1 MKLGKVVGIC
11 LLISI
16 LLISFISCSLAIEPR
31 EQAEAEVV
39 KSPSTP
45 QNVKVAVAARQQ
57 GADEVTLSVS
67 WDSVDSATG
76 YIVYY
81 QTDEEVF
88 TGERST
94 IPSVLPQ
101 TTFTV
106 RADEIYL
113 IRVASMVSSGRNSLS
128 AESEP
133 VFISTINNIDDV
145 STVLSGN
152 RLRIIIRYPS
162 VVYDGR
168 MLADPKFHVTLTNVE
183 TEERKSFFL
192 STPSYDF
199 PGELA
204 PSSSYTLTVR
214 MGFDD
219 DGNKEISDREMIAE
233 WTSPEPFT
241 TDADAY
247 PDALE
252 SVNAQMS
259 GKDGILV
266 SFTAPPVKH
275 GLDESVQRRFS
286 IVRTQDGSEE
296 GVEVHSREL
305 LMEFDGDDF
314 HLVDRGSEEHPLLAN
329 VSYTYSVVSYYYFS
343 DSNAYNAQ
351 DEDEAAQ
358 SNPAHIFS
366 VPVNVQASIQADEEV
381 ENSFTET
388 VTFDFPFGIEEV
400 DEVVLERR
408 ETTVASDD
416 PEWVDVEDSTF
427 STSEADKSK
436 VTVTSTLTTG
446 TSGNHDYS
454 YRVKVIR
461 GEIESEYGLSENVV
475 STNPSANVIA
485 DFVASENLAGHVEL
499 SWTLVNAESVSI
511 RLYRSESSDYSGST
525 LIPDSGFENNSYDDT
540 DVEDGR
546 TYYYALAARQGDS
559 TQYRY
564 LSAKSMDAVSGI
576 SATKGEYS
584 DRIIVTWT
592 GVEGAST
599 ADLYKVYFRLR
610 GDEQFTEAG
619 AEDGGPIFYDS
630 ATGLYSYSFTR
641 DAGTSSAGRTYQFVV
656 RPVDGD
662 GHVSGRDPLPENI
675 AEGNMLGPATIVV
688 NVSKGEYGDSI
699 LVKWNAVP
707 GASQYVIRVYS
718 SPDASQPPIAEKRVV
733 ASADMSYAFSAEDV
747 SAIGGYALS
756 QSYWFSIFPQFN
768 SEVSDSGTDLV
779 EGYWVKPP
787 MDIVASKAESSEA
800 TYLRWSPVEEASRY
814 YVYRREKGSLDEWTL
829 VANVLGSS
837 PECTIYDIDS
847 GNRAK
852 NPVWEYTASTVI
864 AGVEGPLQNWFEDT
878 DTSDGYPDNV
888 GFPLYHPE
896 NIRISE
902 LERNGGTPDADYL
915 LKITFQLN
923 PYATGY
929 VLSPSVGADVV
940 SIDME
945 DEDISDSVI
954 EDSVVS
960 DGDMYVVD
968 NELTVVM
975 RRPVIRSSVHYSI
988 SFSSVNEKISHPT
1001 DRQSYEYGMSL
1012 TPSKLRLSEVVNLA
1026 NSALGDAISRADEYF
1041 ENDWWANEE
1050 WTDNDYYYGPESN
1063 RQIHAH
1069 RKDGGLNYDSGES
1082 YIDINAYQVDR
1093 VQVSG
1098 HLGFGLDT
1106 GKWYEGEA
1114 GYLGPDYLNSVT
1126 STGAVT
1132 VILPPG
1138 HGHASISYDGVNAS
1152 SGSYTVSVTYD
1163 DGSSVSGTVNA
1174 SDVQVS
1180 PI

>member
-252 SVNAQMS
+252 NVNAQMS

-275 GLDESVQRRFS
+275 GLDDSVQRRFS

-305 LMEFDGDDF
+305 PMEFDGDDF

-358 SNPAHIFS
+358 SNSAHIFS
-366 VPVNVQASIQADEEV
+366 VPVNVQASIQADEEA

-388 VTFDFPFGIEEV
+388 VTFDFPFGIEEG

-408 ETTVASDD
+408 ETTFAPDD

-427 STSEADKSK
+427 STSETDKSK

-475 STNPSANVIA
+475 STDPSANVIA
-485 DFVASENLAGHVEL
+485 DFEASENLAGHVEL
-499 SWTLVNAESVSI
+499 SWTLEKAEGVSI
-511 RLYRSESSDYSGST
+511 GLYRSESSDYSGST
-525 LIPDSGFENNSYDDT
+525 LIAERGFENNSYDDT

-546 TYYYALAARQGDS
+546 TYYYALAASQGEGAS

-619 AEDGGPIFYDS
+619 ADDGGEISYDS

-656 RPVDGD
+656 RPVDGAGD
-662 GHVSGRDPLPENI
+662 VSGRDPLPENI

-688 NVSKGEYGDSI
+688 DVSKGEYGDSI

-718 SPDASQPPIAEKRVV
+718 SSDASQPPIAEQRVV

-787 MDIVASKAESSEA
+787 MDIVASKAESSEI
-800 TYLRWSPVEEASRY
+800 TTIGWSAVDGVSGY
-814 YVYRREKGSLDEWTL
+814 NVYRRVYDDPDSDWQFVAYTRSNSYQIADRNSGS
-829 VANVLGSS
+829 
-837 PECTIYDIDS
+837 
-847 GNRAK
+847 RAT
-852 NPVWEYTASTVI
+852 NDYYEYTVSSMI
-864 AGVEGPLQNWFEDT
+864 GGIEGPLQNHFKDT
-878 DTSDGYPDNV
+878 DTSDFGLMDNV

-896 NIRISE
+896 QFSVEELPTNDEYYYRVSFRENPFATDYVISSS
-902 LERNGGTPDADYL
+902 LRSGSL
-915 LKITFQLN
+915 
-923 PYATGY
+923 
-929 VLSPSVGADVV
+929 VVDVDSIEEG
-940 SIDME
+940 SIDESGIVDGKAYKE
-945 DEDISDSVI
+945 DGFINVYMVRPTILGSVYIDLSVSCRNDRIEYETDKVSLPITTDSLMP
-954 EDSVVS
+954 EA
-960 DGDMYVVD
+960 
-968 NELTVVM
+968 
-975 RRPVIRSSVHYSI
+975 
-988 SFSSVNEKISHPT
+988 
-1001 DRQSYEYGMSL
+1001 
-1012 TPSKLRLSEVVNLA
+1012 LRDVEMVNLA
-1026 NSALGDAISRADEYF
+1026 NTALREAISHPDEYYDG
-1041 ENDWWANEE
+1041 DWWRSLLFSPDPGVYSESFANGRIEA
-1050 WTDNDYYYGPESN
+1050 YVMRGPSD
-1063 RQIHAH
+1063 
-1069 RKDGGLNYDSGES
+1069 DGS
-1082 YIDINAYQVDR
+1082 AY
-1093 VQVSG
+1093 VSI
-1098 HLGFGLDT
+1098 T
-1106 GKWYEGEA
+1106 
-1114 GYLGPDYLNSVT
+1114 DYLT
-1126 STGAVT
+1126 SSMLLNGK
-1132 VILPPG
+1132 INFRL
-1138 HGHASISYDGVNAS
+1138 DGVDEDDLAGNLGYDPIDRLVSNDDGVSVVLPLGYGTIKLRYDTVKHDNS
-1152 SGSYTVSVTYD
+1152 SGSYYLTRPDGTSDNIPSNTVGVTP
-1163 DGSSVSGTVNA
+1163 V
-1174 SDVQVS
+1174 
-1180 PI
+1180 

>member
-219 DGNKEISDREMIAE
+219 DGDPEISDREMIAE

-275 GLDESVQRRFS
+275 GLDDSVQRRFS
-286 IVRTQDGSEE
+286 IVRTQDESEE
-296 GVEVHSREL
+296 GVEVQSREL
-305 LMEFDGDDF
+305 TMEFDGDYF

-358 SNPAHIFS
+358 SNSAHIFS
-366 VPVNVQASIQADEEV
+366 VPVNVEASIQANEED

-388 VTFDFPFGIEEV
+388 VTFDFPFGIEEG
-400 DEVVLERR
+400 DKVVLERR
-408 ETTVASDD
+408 ETTFASGDS
-416 PEWVDVEDSTF
+416 EWVDVEDSTF
-427 STSEADKSK
+427 KTSETDKSK

-461 GEIESEYGLSENVV
+461 GEIESEYGLSGNVV
-475 STNPSANVIA
+475 STDPTANVITG
-485 DFVASENLAGHVEL
+485 FEASENLAGHVEL
-499 SWTLVNAESVSI
+499 SWTL
-511 RLYRSESSDYSGST
+511 
-525 LIPDSGFENNSYDDT
+525 EN
-540 DVEDGR
+540 
-546 TYYYALAARQGDS
+546 
-559 TQYRY
+559 
-564 LSAKSMDAVSGI
+564 
-576 SATKGEYS
+576 
-584 DRIIVTWT
+584 
-592 GVEGAST
+592 
-599 ADLYKVYFRLR
+599 
-610 GDEQFTEAG
+610 
-619 AEDGGPIFYDS
+619 
-630 ATGLYSYSFTR
+630 
-641 DAGTSSAGRTYQFVV
+641 
-656 RPVDGD
+656 
-662 GHVSGRDPLPENI
+662 GHSR
-675 AEGNMLGPATIVV
+675 
-688 NVSKGEYGDSI
+688 
-699 LVKWNAVP
+699 
-707 GASQYVIRVYS
+707 
-718 SPDASQPPIAEKRVV
+718 
-733 ASADMSYAFSAEDV
+733 
-747 SAIGGYALS
+747 
-756 QSYWFSIFPQFN
+756 
-768 SEVSDSGTDLV
+768 
-779 EGYWVKPP
+779 KP
-787 MDIVASKAESSEA
+787 K
-800 TYLRWSPVEEASRY
+800 
-814 YVYRREKGSLDEWTL
+814 
-829 VANVLGSS
+829 
-837 PECTIYDIDS
+837 
-847 GNRAK
+847 
-852 NPVWEYTASTVI
+852 
-864 AGVEGPLQNWFEDT
+864 
-878 DTSDGYPDNV
+878 
-888 GFPLYHPE
+888 
-896 NIRISE
+896 
-902 LERNGGTPDADYL
+902 
-915 LKITFQLN
+915 
-923 PYATGY
+923 
-929 VLSPSVGADVV
+929 
-940 SIDME
+940 
-945 DEDISDSVI
+945 
-954 EDSVVS
+954 
-960 DGDMYVVD
+960 
-968 NELTVVM
+968 
-975 RRPVIRSSVHYSI
+975 
-988 SFSSVNEKISHPT
+988 
-1001 DRQSYEYGMSL
+1001 
-1012 TPSKLRLSEVVNLA
+1012 
-1026 NSALGDAISRADEYF
+1026 
-1041 ENDWWANEE
+1041 
-1050 WTDNDYYYGPESN
+1050 
-1063 RQIHAH
+1063 
-1069 RKDGGLNYDSGES
+1069 
-1082 YIDINAYQVDR
+1082 
-1093 VQVSG
+1093 
-1098 HLGFGLDT
+1098 
-1106 GKWYEGEA
+1106 
-1114 GYLGPDYLNSVT
+1114 
-1126 STGAVT
+1126 
-1132 VILPPG
+1132 
-1138 HGHASISYDGVNAS
+1138 
-1152 SGSYTVSVTYD
+1152 
-1163 DGSSVSGTVNA
+1163 
-1174 SDVQVS
+1174 VS
-1180 PI
+1180 P

>member
-183 TEERKSFFL
+183 TEERESFFL

-204 PSSSYTLTVR
+204 PSSSYNLTVR

-219 DGNKEISDREMIAE
+219 DGDKEISDREMIAE

-275 GLDESVQRRFS
+275 GLDDSVQRRFS

-296 GVEVHSREL
+296 GVEVQSREL
-305 LMEFDGDDF
+305 TMEFDGDYF

-358 SNPAHIFS
+358 SNSAHIFS
-366 VPVNVQASIQADEEV
+366 VPVNVEASIQADEEV

-388 VTFDFPFGIEEV
+388 VTFDFPFGIEED

-408 ETTVASDD
+408 ETTFASDD

-427 STSEADKSK
+427 STSETDKSK

-461 GEIESEYGLSENVV
+461 GEIESEYGLSGNVV
-475 STNPSANVIA
+475 STDPSANVITG
-485 DFVASENLAGHVEL
+485 FEASENLAGHVEL
-499 SWTLVNAESVSI
+499 SWTLVNAEGVSI

-525 LIPDSGFENNSYDDT
+525 LIAGSSFENNSYDDT

-546 TYYYALAARQGDS
+546 TYYYALAASQGDS

-619 AEDGGPIFYDS
+619 AEDGGEISYDS

-656 RPVDGD
+656 RPVDGV

-688 NVSKGEYGDSI
+688 DVSKGEYGDSI

-718 SPDASQPPIAEKRVV
+718 SSDASQPPIAEQRVV
-733 ASADMSYAFSAEDV
+733 ASADMSYAFSVEDV

-787 MDIVASKAESSEA
+787 MDIVASKAESSEI
-800 TYLRWSPVEEASRY
+800 TTIGWSAVDGVSGY
-814 YVYRREKGSLDEWTL
+814 NVYRRVYDDPDSNWQFVAYTRSNSYQIADRNSGS
-829 VANVLGSS
+829 
-837 PECTIYDIDS
+837 
-847 GNRAK
+847 RAT
-852 NPVWEYTASTVI
+852 NDYYEYTVSSMI
-864 AGVEGPLQNWFEDT
+864 GGIEGPLQNHFKDT
-878 DTSDGYPDNV
+878 DTSDFGLMDNV

-896 NIRISE
+896 QFSVEELPTNDEYYYRVSFRENPFATDYVISSSLRSGSLVVDVDSIEEGSIDESGIVDGKAYKEDGFINVYMVRPTILGSVYIDLSVSCRNDRIEYETDKVSH
-902 LERNGGTPDADYL
+902 P
-915 LKITFQLN
+915 ITNDSLMPVALRDIEIIN
-923 PYATGY
+923 LVNT
-929 VLSPSVGADVV
+929 VV
-940 SIDME
+940 SNAISYPNE
-945 DEDISDSVI
+945 HYDEDWWQTLTGQDPYSRDF
-954 EDSVVS
+954 
-960 DGDMYVVD
+960 GVVD
-968 NELTVVM
+968 IDGEDKV
-975 RRPVIRSSVHYSI
+975 SSI
-988 SFSSVNEKISHPT
+988 SADIIISYAGLSDRRNAFVEMEYFSVAGIMVSGRIDLNISG
-1001 DRQSYEYGMSL
+1001 SSA
-1012 TPSKLRLSEVVNLA
+1012 VVN
-1026 NSALGDAISRADEYF
+1026 NTIS
-1041 ENDWWANEE
+1041 
-1050 WTDNDYYYGPESN
+1050 
-1063 RQIHAH
+1063 
-1069 RKDGGLNYDSGES
+1069 
-1082 YIDINAYQVDR
+1082 
-1093 VQVSG
+1093 
-1098 HLGFGLDT
+1098 
-1106 GKWYEGEA
+1106 
-1114 GYLGPDYLNSVT
+1114 SVT
-1126 STGAVT
+1126 SKNGNVINAVLPLGYGRVSLVYNT
-1132 VILPPG
+1132 VTPG
-1138 HGHASISYDGVNAS
+1138 NG
-1152 SGSYTVSVTYD
+1152 SGSYNLTRPDGTSASIAAQTVGVAP
-1163 DGSSVSGTVNA
+1163 V
-1174 SDVQVS
+1174 
-1180 PI
+1180 

>member
-45 QNVKVAVAARQQ
+45 RNVKVAVAARQQ

-219 DGNKEISDREMIAE
+219 DGDKEISDREMIAE
-233 WTSPEPFT
+233 WSSPEPFT

-252 SVNAQMS
+252 NVNAQMS

-275 GLDESVQRRFS
+275 GLDDSVQRRFS

-305 LMEFDGDDF
+305 SMEFDGDDF
-314 HLVDRGSEEHPLLAN
+314 HLVDKGSKEHPLLAN

-366 VPVNVQASIQADEEV
+366 VPVNVQASIQADEEA

-388 VTFDFPFGIEEV
+388 VTFDFPFGIEEG
-400 DEVVLERR
+400 DKVVLERR
-408 ETTVASDD
+408 ETTFAPDD
-416 PEWVDVEDSTF
+416 PEWVVVEDPAF
-427 STSEADKSK
+427 STSETDKSK

-461 GEIESEYGLSENVV
+461 GEIESEYGLSGNVV
-475 STNPSANVIA
+475 STDPSANVITG
-485 DFVASENLAGHVEL
+485 FEASENLAGHVEL
-499 SWTLVNAESVSI
+499 DWTLENAECVSI
-511 RLYRSESSDYSGST
+511 GLYRSESSDYSDSI
-525 LIPDSGFENNSYDDT
+525 LIPGSGFENNSYDDT

-546 TYYYALAARQGDS
+546 TYYYALAASQGDS

-564 LSAKSMDAVSGI
+564 LSAKSMDPVSGI

-619 AEDGGPIFYDS
+619 AEDGGEISYDS

-675 AEGNMLGPATIVV
+675 AEGNMLGPATILVD
-688 NVSKGEYGDSI
+688 VSKGEYGDSI

-718 SPDASQPPIAEKRVV
+718 SPDASQPPIAEQRVV

-787 MDIVASKAESSEA
+787 MDIVASKAESSEI
-800 TYLRWSPVEEASRY
+800 TTIGWSAVDGVSGY
-814 YVYRREKGSLDEWTL
+814 NVYRRVYDDTDSDWQFVAYTRSNSYQIADRNSGS
-829 VANVLGSS
+829 
-837 PECTIYDIDS
+837 
-847 GNRAK
+847 RAT
-852 NPVWEYTASTVI
+852 NDYYEYTVSSMI
-864 AGVEGPLQNWFEDT
+864 GGIEGPLQIHFKDT
-878 DTSDGYPDNV
+878 DTSDFGLMDNV

-896 NIRISE
+896 QFSVEELSANEEYYYRVSFRENPFATDYVISSS
-902 LERNGGTPDADYL
+902 LRSGSL
-915 LKITFQLN
+915 
-923 PYATGY
+923 
-929 VLSPSVGADVV
+929 VVDVDSIEEG
-940 SIDME
+940 SIDESGIVDGKAYKE
-945 DEDISDSVI
+945 DGFINVYMVRPTILNSVYIDLSVACMNDRIEYETDKVSLPITTDSLMP
-954 EDSVVS
+954 EA
-960 DGDMYVVD
+960 
-968 NELTVVM
+968 
-975 RRPVIRSSVHYSI
+975 
-988 SFSSVNEKISHPT
+988 
-1001 DRQSYEYGMSL
+1001 
-1012 TPSKLRLSEVVNLA
+1012 LRDVEMVNLA
-1026 NSALGDAISRADEYF
+1026 NTVFKSAYSYPNEVFGG
-1041 ENDWWANEE
+1041 DWWYSPVLSHPEPYYREFGNIGGGSGTSIIAADVKLGYSSLQDRNVAYIEITNFNNLQMLISGRFEFDLDGAIQEE
-1050 WTDNDYYYGPESN
+1050 HNPVHII
-1063 RQIHAH
+1063 R
-1069 RKDGGLNYDSGES
+1069 SGES
-1082 YIDINAYQVDR
+1082 NPAT
-1093 VQVSG
+1093 VS
-1098 HLGFGLDT
+1098 LPFGYGT
-1106 GKWYEGEA
+1106 ITVRY
-1114 GYLGPDYLNSVT
+1114 NS
-1126 STGAVT
+1126 
-1132 VILPPG
+1132 IRN
-1138 HGHASISYDGVNAS
+1138 DNS
-1152 SGSYTVSVTYD
+1152 SGTYSLIRPDGTTATIPANTVGVTP
-1163 DGSSVSGTVNA
+1163 V
-1174 SDVQVS
+1174 
-1180 PI
+1180 